1 MIDRQAIRQM
11 REREI
16 TRFIAANPKSEAH
29 AQSAQGWFQGVPF
42 HWMLDWSSP
51 FPIVAQEA
59 SGATLTSIDGQVFDD
74 FCLGDTASMF
84 GHSPAPLANAIA
96 EQARQGL
103 SYMLPTAKGAELGTM
118 LAEMFGLPQWQV
130 TTTASEANRAVI
142 RWCRGITGRDKILIF
157 NGCYHG
163 AVDDVFV
170 DLRDGHAVNRPSL
183 IGQVQDLL
191 PTTVAIEFNDLDALA
206 AALRGG
212 DIACVLAE
220 PLMTNIGMVRDAP
233 GFLMELRSLCDETG
247 TILVLDETH
256 TISSGY
262 GGHSNMHGPKPD
274 IVVVG
279 KSIGGGVPCAVYG
292 FTAEIAER
300 MAVLNAS
307 RPAGHSGIGTT
318 LSANAL
324 AITAMHAM
332 LGQVITRETYTHM
345 LSVTDRLVSRLN
357 TVIAAHALDWHVSH
371 VGARVELVCS
381 AKPPRNGSEARAA
394 MDHELE
400 STIHLYLVNR
410 GILLAPF
417 HNMMLVSPVTQA
429 AQVDRLA
436 AELNSALTELQASE
450 NSGVWK

>member
-1 MIDRQAIRQM
+1 MINRQAIHQM

-16 TRFIAANPKSEAH
+16 ARFIAANPKSKAL
-29 AQSAQGWFQGVPF
+29 AKSAQGWFQGVPF

-84 GHSPAPLANAIA
+84 GHSPAPLAKAIA
-96 EQARQGL
+96 EQAGQGL
-103 SYMLPTAKGAELGTM
+103 SYMLPTAKGAELGSM
-118 LAEMFGLPQWQV
+118 LADMFGLPQWQV

-170 DLRDGHAVNRPSL
+170 DLRDGRAVNRPSL

-191 PTTVAIEFNDLDALA
+191 PTTVAIEFNDVDALA

-220 PLMTNIGMVRDAP
+220 PLMTNIGMVRDTP
-233 GFLMELRSLCDETG
+233 GFLRELRRLCDETG

-274 IVVVG
+274 ILVVG

-292 FTAEIAER
+292 FTDEIAKR
-300 MAVLNAS
+300 MAALNAS

-332 LGQVITRETYTHM
+332 LGQVITRDAYAHM
-345 LSVTDRLVSRLN
+345 LAMADRLVAQLN
-357 TVIAAHALDWHVSH
+357 GVIGTHSLDWHVSH

-381 AKPPRNGSEARAA
+381 AIPSRNGSEARAV
-394 MDHELE
+394 MDHALE
-400 STIHLYLVNR
+400 STIHLYLANR

-436 AELNSALTELQASE
+436 AELNSALTELLA
-450 NSGVWK
+450 

>member
-1 MIDRQAIRQM
+1 MERVSIEAM

-16 TRFIAANPKSEAH
+16 AGFIAANPKSKAH
-29 AQSAQGWFQGVPF
+29 AKSVQGWFQGVPF

-59 SGATLTSIDGQVFDD
+59 SGATLTSIDGQIFDD

-84 GHSPAPLANAIA
+84 GHSPAPLAKAIA
-96 EQARQGL
+96 AQAGQGL
-103 SYMLPTAKGAELGTM
+103 SYMLPTAKGAELGSM
-118 LAEMFGLPQWQV
+118 LADMFGLPQWQV

-163 AVDDVFV
+163 AVDDVFI
-170 DLRDGHAVNRPSL
+170 DLRDGRAVNRPSL

-191 PTTVAIEFNDLDALA
+191 PTTVAIEFNDVDALA
-206 AALRGG
+206 SALRGG

-220 PLMTNIGMVRDAP
+220 PLMTNIGMVRDTP
-233 GFLMELRSLCDETG
+233 EFLTELRRLCDETS
-247 TILVLDETH
+247 TILVFDETH

-274 IVVVG
+274 ILVVG

-292 FTAEIAER
+292 FTEEIAKR
-300 MAVLNAS
+300 MAALNAS

-318 LSANAL
+318 LSANAM

-332 LGQVITRETYTHM
+332 LGQVITRDAYAHM
-345 LSVTDRLVSRLN
+345 LSMADRLVAQLN
-357 TVIAAHALDWHVSH
+357 GVISTHALDWHVSH

-381 AKPPRNGSEARAA
+381 AIPPRNGSEARAG
-394 MDHELE
+394 MDHTLE
-400 STIHLYLVNR
+400 STVHLYLANR

-417 HNMMLVSPVTQA
+417 HNMMLVSPVTQV

-436 AELNSALTELQASE
+436 AELNSALTELLA
-450 NSGVWK
+450 